1 MTSAQLITE
10 TFPSVCIIGSKAHD
24 PRQVNQF
31 SQVVNF
37 FIVVPE
43 VATNLEGCKS
53 GVHCPLRG
61 TRFVSPMTSCLI
73 QLCHCSE
80 SNNRQNIKKNPI

>member
-10 TFPSVCIIGSKAHD
+10 TLPSVCIIGSKA
-24 PRQVNQF
+24 QF

-43 VATNLEGCKS
+43 VAINLEGCKS